1 MRGIW
6 STLALVVVL
15 AGLGGYIYFVDS
27 KRPASTSIEGEPA
40 RTKVFTVEADKVNEI
55 RLTVQGS
62 DDAPAQDRRG
72 LADDRAHGGRR
83 RSAGG
88 DRPGA
93 SHRQPRI
100 GPRSRGQPFGPQ
112 AVRSRR
118 AADHRRVQ
126 GRGRRVRIV
135 QAGQQ
140 ERDAGRDLRVEG
152 RRRHGVPG
160 VGVPGI
166 ELQPRAVRAA
176 RQEDPE
182 VRSREGRHAG
192 AGQGRQRHR
201 AGAHR
206 QRLAGRQAGGVA
218 QRLQRRGRLHHAPL
232 LRKHVDAGGRERQR
246 ISRSTGSTSRR

>member
-27 KRPASTSIEGEPA
+27 KRPASTGVEGEPA

-55 RLTVQGS
+55 RLTAKGQTTLL
-62 DDAPAQDRRG
+62 AQDGRG
-72 LADDRAHGGRR
+72 LEDDRAHAGRR
-83 RSAGG
+83 RSAGS
-88 DRPGA
+88 DRPRAG
-93 SHRQPRI
+93 HCQPRI

-112 AVRSRR
+112 AVRPGR

-140 ERDAGRDLRVEG
+140 ERHAGRDLRVEG

-160 VGVPGI
+160 VVVPGI

-182 VRSREGRHAG
+182 VRSRKGRHAG

-201 AGAHR
+201 AVAHR
-206 QRLAGRQAGGVA
+206 QRLARRQAGGVA
-218 QRLQRRGRLHHAPL
+218 QRLQRRGRLHHAAVV
-232 LRKHVDAGGRERQR
+232 REHVAAGGRERQG
-246 ISRSTGSTSRR
+246 SRASTGSTSRR